1 MEEEAV
7 VEDIERRILVDVEI
21 KELRRRSKSEI
32 WRD

>member
-21 KELRRRSKSEI
+21 KELRRSKSEI